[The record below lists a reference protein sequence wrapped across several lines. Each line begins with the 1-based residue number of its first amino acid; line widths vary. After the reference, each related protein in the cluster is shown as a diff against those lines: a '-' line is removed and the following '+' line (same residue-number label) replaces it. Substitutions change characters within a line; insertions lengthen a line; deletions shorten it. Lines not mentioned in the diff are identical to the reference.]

1 MGNSTTDNQFE
12 NNKNLKAAGLTAAV
26 TIAIFLL
33 FILVSW
39 MPDQLPVQQI
49 DQGVE
54 VNLGNSDMGSGT
66 VEPMS
71 TGEPSQA
78 EPAPSTPPPAAQQV
92 AETQPAVLPNAEP
105 DAPPVNTAPKPE
117 KKTPK
122 NVINTPK
129 VSKPKKAVTPAPPAP
144 PRPKAVFKGD
154 KKSNQSG
161 NNPDS
166 YQKSDGQGIAGGTGN
181 QGKPN
186 GNPNSDSYTG
196 NGGSGTGGISITDG
210 LSGRRVAGNFHF
222 EDSYSH
228 GGTVMVRV
236 TVDENGRVTSA
247 TVDLPSGNPE
257 IDRIAQRRAMQVTFS
272 KGTSVQT
279 GRLKIRFENPK
290 G

>member
-1 MGNSTTDNQFE
+1 MANLTTDNQFE

-26 TIAIFLL
+26 SAIIFLL

-39 MPDQLPVQQI
+39 MPDQLPAQPM

-54 VNLGNSDMGSGT
+54 VNLGNSDVGSGT

-71 TGEPSQA
+71 PGEPSQA
-78 EPAPSTPPPAAQQV
+78 EPAPSSQPAPAQQV
-92 AETQPAVLPNAEP
+92 AETQPTVLPNAEP

-117 KKTPK
+117 KKPAK
-122 NVINTPK
+122 NITNTPK
-129 VSKPKKAVTPAPPAP
+129 VTRPKKVTTPAPPAP
-144 PRPKAVFKGD
+144 PRPKAIFKGG
-154 KKSNQSG
+154 KSTSQGG
-161 NNPDS
+161 NNADS
-166 YQKSDGQGIAGGTGN
+166 YNNSQNQGVAGGSGN

-186 GNPNSDSYTG
+186 GNSNSDSYTG
-196 NGGSGTGGISITDG
+196 NGGTGTGGISITDG
-210 LSGRRVAGNFHF
+210 LGGRRVAGNYHF

-236 TVDENGRVTSA
+236 TVDENGKVTSA

-257 IDRIAQRRAMQVTFS
+257 IDRIAKTRAMQVTFS